1 MLVRNKNDGVH
12 NVHNLCSLHHHMF
25 VKKDGYIKSTGEKC
39 IRKKYKELAMLCLSA
54 DNATVTGGPVG
65 QNFGPKKQS
74 LMKFYVK
81 KLYTPF
87 TRYNRFE
94 NRL

>member
-1 MLVRNKNDGVH
+1 MNTMLVRNKNDGVH

-54 DNATVTGGPVG
+54 DNATVTGGTKFRSKTTVFNEVLCEKVIYPIYMIQPV
-65 QNFGPKKQS
+65 
-74 LMKFYVK
+74 
-81 KLYTPF
+81 
-87 TRYNRFE
+87 
-94 NRL
+94 